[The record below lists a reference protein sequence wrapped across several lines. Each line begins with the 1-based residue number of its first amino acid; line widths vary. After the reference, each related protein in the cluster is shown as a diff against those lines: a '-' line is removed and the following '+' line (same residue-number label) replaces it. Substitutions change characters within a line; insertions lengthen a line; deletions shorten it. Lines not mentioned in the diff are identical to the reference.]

1 VKRRDGT
8 HLGASRDIFST
19 GSNDVIVVR
28 GEGTELLLPYL
39 DTVVL
44 KIDLERGEMVVE
56 IPPGLNE

>member
-1 VKRRDGT
+1 M
-8 HLGASRDIFST
+8 
-19 GSNDVIVVR
+19 IVVR

-39 DTVVL
+39 DSVVL